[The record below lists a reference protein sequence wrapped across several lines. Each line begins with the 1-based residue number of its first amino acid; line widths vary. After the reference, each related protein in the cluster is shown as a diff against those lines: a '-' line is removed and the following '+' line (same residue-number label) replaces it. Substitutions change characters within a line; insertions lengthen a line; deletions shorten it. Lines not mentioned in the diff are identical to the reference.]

1 MLQTMSTRSA
11 AKSFCYLCQC
21 CLCLQD
27 ARQYLHHKQLQP
39 GQTSQNVLWLFQV
52 LVGNKCD
59 MDESKRVVPYSKG
72 QALADEFGI
81 QFFETSAKS
90 NLKVD
95 EVQNLTAIQCCCSCF
110 VCSSCIMLICIPV
123 LHWGEAIVLCG
134 RPYASVPF
142 HKTGAITQ
150 PSAGQLFI
158 LCPCKIPFHLR
169 ACRCFNL

>member
-1 MLQTMSTRSA
+1 MSTRSA

-21 CLCLQD
+21 CLCPQN

-95 EVQNLTAIQCCCSCF
+95 EVQNLTAIQCCRSCF
-110 VCSSCIMLICIPV
+110 VCSTCIMLTCIPALNWGKATV
-123 LHWGEAIVLCG
+123 LPG

-142 HKTGAITQ
+142 DKAGVIAQ
-150 PSAGQLFI
+150 SSA
-158 LCPCKIPFHLR
+158 CKP
-169 ACRCFNL
+169 NLYLAPARSHCTSMLAGV